1 MDWKTLESEA
11 LELFR
16 RLLRTDTQN
25 PPGNETAAC
34 RVLAEYLDAH
44 GISVRIYE
52 AEPGR
57 GNLVADLEGETGPE
71 DRLVLS
77 GHLDVVPVE
86 GQQWSVDP
94 FGAEIRD
101 GFLYG
106 RGAVDMKHMVAMSAV
121 VLRALKASG
130 RRVVRGLVLAAVAD
144 EEVGGQVGA
153 AHLVDRYPDEVR
165 GRFYL
170 GEVGGF
176 TLRMGSGTAM
186 PIQVA
191 ERGRAV
197 LRLRTTGPSG
207 HGSLPQDGSALLRL
221 AEAVAKVGR
230 TVLPVHLVPSV
241 EAFLAEAAELL
252 GPVQG
257 RVLGGLSSPL
267 VGRHFLRALGRL
279 APDRKGLFQAML
291 TNTAVPTVFQAG
303 TASNV
308 VPAEAEAVLDGR
320 YLPGQTAQ
328 DLQREVQEVVG
339 PDVTV
344 EILSDA
350 PPVEVRPFRTHLYD
364 LMVEKVRRAWPGVR
378 PLPSLT
384 PGYTDAKH
392 FSRLGLVCYGFTPV
406 RMPPDI
412 TFSELFHAP
421 DERIPVQGFFDG
433 LRLLYDVVEAY
444 CCPVP

>member
-1 MDWKTLESEA
+1 MDWKALETEA

-34 RVLAEYLDAH
+34 QVLAEYLEAH
-44 GISVRIYE
+44 GISARIYE
-52 AEPGR
+52 AVPGR
-57 GNLVADLEGETGPE
+57 GNLVAHLEGESGPR

-86 GQQWSVDP
+86 GQAWSLDP

-121 VLRALKASG
+121 VLRALKDSG
-130 RRVVRGLVLAAVAD
+130 RRIVRGLTLAAVAD
-144 EEVGGQVGA
+144 EEVGGEVGA
-153 AHLVDRYPDEVR
+153 AHLVEAHPEEVQ

-197 LRLRTTGPSG
+197 LRLRAAGPSG
-207 HGSLPQDGSALLRL
+207 HGSLPQDASAVVRL
-221 AEAVAKVGR
+221 AEAVGKVGR
-230 TVLPVHLVPSV
+230 TVLPLHLGSSV
-241 EAFLAEAAELL
+241 EAFLADAAELL

-257 RVLGGLSSPL
+257 RILTGLSSPR
-267 VGRHFLRALGRL
+267 VGRHLLKALGRL
-279 APDRKGLFQAML
+279 APERKGLFQAML
-291 TNTAVPTVFQAG
+291 TNTAVPTILQAG

-308 VPAEAEAVLDGR
+308 VPAEAEAILDGR
-320 YLPGQTAQ
+320 YLPGQTAE
-328 DLQREVQEVVG
+328 DLRREVQEVVG
-339 PDVTV
+339 SDLEV

-350 PPVEVRPFRTHLYD
+350 PPVEVQPFRTHFYD
-364 LMVEKVRRAWPGVR
+364 LLVEKVREAWPDVR

-392 FSRLGLVCYGFTPV
+392 FSRLGLTCYGFTPV
-406 RMPPDI
+406 RMPAEV

-421 DERIPVQGFFDG
+421 DERIPVQGFLDG
-433 LRLLYDVVEAY
+433 LRLLYEVVEAY
-444 CCPVP
+444 CCPIL